1 MMNRTLVPVLAVMCL
16 ATACARTDDGTAV
29 AASQPPDA
37 SESSQPSSSSSPTV
51 TPPSGPIDFG
61 VVPTNRV
68 PVPPGTVTCSPEER
82 PAAEATVPGPGPT
95 APVITVAVPAGFGP
109 PQPSGDGVL
118 ITGPE
123 DIKALVTVTATDE
136 EPAYAF
142 ETYSDRLVADSSI
155 SAVSVLPGELC
166 DYSGQELMGSLSNND
181 QDAVEY
187 RDRIVHIWTPDGGM
201 YLAAVHVTAPMG
213 AAGFEDAAAVFTG
226 DFAVALP

>member
-1 MMNRTLVPVLAVMCL
+1 MMNRALVPVLAVVCL

-29 AASQPPDA
+29 AASQPPG
-37 SESSQPSSSSSPTV
+37 SEESAQPSSSSAAV

-61 VVPTNRV
+61 VVPTDRV
-68 PVPPGTVTCSPEER
+68 PVPPGTVTCSPEPR
-82 PAAEATVPGPGPT
+82 PAAEATVRGPGPT
-95 APVITVAVPAGFGP
+95 APVITVAVPDGFGP

-118 ITGPE
+118 IAGPE
-123 DIKALVTVTATDE
+123 DIKALVTVTPTDE

-166 DYSGQELMGSLSNND
+166 DYSGQELMGTLSNTD
-181 QDAVEY
+181 QDAIEY

-201 YLAAVHVTAPMG
+201 YLAAVHVTAPMA
-213 AAGFEDAAAVFTG
+213 AAGFEAAAEVFTG

>member
-1 MMNRTLVPVLAVMCL
+1 MNRALVPVLAVVCL

-37 SESSQPSSSSSPTV
+37 SESSQPSSSSSPAV

-82 PAAEATVPGPGPT
+82 PAAEATVRGPGPT
-95 APVITVAVPAGFGP
+95 APVITVAVPVGFGA

-118 ITGPE
+118 IAGPE

-166 DYSGQELMGSLSNND
+166 DYSGQELMGSLSNDD